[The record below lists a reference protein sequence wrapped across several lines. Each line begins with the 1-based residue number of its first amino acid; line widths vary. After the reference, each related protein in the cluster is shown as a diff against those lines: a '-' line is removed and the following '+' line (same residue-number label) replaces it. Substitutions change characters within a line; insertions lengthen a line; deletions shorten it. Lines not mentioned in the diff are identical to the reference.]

1 MNSDSPFPS
10 VTWELSGDPCET
22 KEKALAAIKNDTEAF
37 IICSRGDDFLQAVC
51 DSPENYHCEIS
62 FADGKNREL
71 YMAPKDLNYSQLRDL
86 FSRYAAGEDLS
97 HLKGEWTLD
106 VDKTN
111 YYTSIIVGLLIVG
124 IVVFIFFYN
133 S

>member
-1 MNSDSPFPS
+1 MNSDSPFPP
-10 VTWELSGDPCET
+10 VTWDLSGDPCET
-22 KEKALAAIKNDTEAF
+22 KEKALSAIKNNTEAF

-51 DSPENYHCEIS
+51 NSPENYHCEIS

-71 YMAPKDLNYSQLRDL
+71 YMAPKDLNYSQLWDL
-86 FSRYAAGEDLS
+86 FSCYAAGEDLS

-111 YYTSIIVGLLIVG
+111 YYTSIIVGLLVVG